1 MRCCERTTER
11 GGMGCAAVYGSAV
24 CGCAIVRSKWQHMKS
39 PSECRA
45 SALHVH
51 ALRTRVAEAGARRW
65 QRRRRCR
72 PHRPHRGRSLRSS
85 LLHLASE
92 CCCAIPTPLS
102 SAHCLDSLRSGV
114 DRRAVR
120 CAAPALQRRDAVGAR
135 LSAVCVGWFLRECAG
150 VRGVMRSAAVAQ
162 HHAHP
167 SATSGSSRTRTGHQR
182 SAEDSAAALARPF
195 AVNPPERLKP
205 SGTEERGAT
214 TSDVSEAESPQY

>member
-72 PHRPHRGRSLRSS
+72 PHRPHRGHS
-85 LLHLASE
+85 
-92 CCCAIPTPLS
+92 
-102 SAHCLDSLRSGV
+102 
-114 DRRAVR
+114 AVR
-120 CAAPALQRRDAVGAR
+120 CCTWHPGAAARSQLRYRVHTVSTRCGVEWIGVQCGALPQRCSGAMR
-135 LSAVCVGWFLRECAG
+135 W
-150 VRGVMRSAAVAQ
+150 VRGSA
-162 HHAHP
+162 P
-167 SATSGSSRTRTGHQR
+167 SASAGSCASALACAVSCAVQRWHSITHIHPPHPDPAAHGQDTSGVQRTQR
-182 SAEDSAAALARPF
+182 LRSLGPL
-195 AVNPPERLKP
+195 P
-205 SGTEERGAT
+205 
-214 TSDVSEAESPQY
+214 